1 MRRPFL
7 FRRSMRIIGEK
18 RTALDTA
25 RGRIVLVSALF
36 ALSYITVGA
45 RVVDLTFIQG
55 ELQHFRA
62 GENVENDIAPA
73 EDATVRADITDRNGV
88 LLATSL
94 KTASLYADP
103 AMITQ
108 PEKTA
113 QALAEILPDTTYGDV
128 LQKLQRKA
136 RFVWI
141 KRNLTPGEQYAVLS
155 LGEPGLEFKS
165 EWRRIYP
172 QGPLAAHMVG
182 FTDVDGHGLAGT
194 ERSFD
199 GLLASGA
206 ALKMTIDIRLQ
217 HIVRRELAK
226 AVKAFGGIGGT
237 GTVLDL
243 SNGQVLA
250 AVSYPDFDPNDIGVA
265 DDAAKFNR
273 LTLGVYELGSVFK
286 VFSTAALLETLNAPL
301 STGFDTREPLVRGR
315 FRIND
320 YHPEKRVLTVPEV
333 FMYSSNIGAALMGEM
348 VGTQALKDFYNDLGL
363 LSPMPL
369 EIEEIGK
376 PIAKQVWRDLDT
388 MTAAFGHGIAVS
400 PMQMV
405 VAAGSLV
412 GDGTLIK
419 PTLVI
424 SDGEVQTQKRPDVRI
439 VSPQTAHRMRQMMR
453 LVVADK
459 KGTGKSADV
468 PGYRVGGKT
477 GTAEKPDARGG
488 YDRKKQIS
496 SFVGFFPME
505 APRYAVFVMVDEPH
519 GTKESFGF
527 ATAGWVA
534 APAVRKIV
542 EGMAA
547 VLAIPPV
554 DVPEGQ
560 DMAAPLKQY
569 VHEDMIGEKH
579 LASIGTE

>member
-1 MRRPFL
+1 MKHPFL

-45 RVVDLTFIQG
+45 RVVDLTLIQG
-55 ELQHFRA
+55 ELQNARELA
-62 GENVENDIAPA
+62 NSEGDVPPKETE
-73 EDATVRADITDRNGV
+73 TVRADITDRNGV

-103 AMITQ
+103 ATIAD
-108 PEKTA
+108 PEGVAKK
-113 QALAEILPDTTYGDV
+113 LAEVLPGLVYGDV

-136 RFVWI
+136 RFVWV
-141 KRNLTPGEQYAVLS
+141 KRSLTPAEQYAVLS
-155 LGEPGLEFKS
+155 LGEPGLDFKS

-172 QGPLAAHMVG
+172 QGPLAAHMAG
-182 FTDVDGHGLAGT
+182 FADLDGHGLAGA

-199 GLLASGA
+199 SLLSGGKP
-206 ALKMTIDIRLQ
+206 LKLTLDVRVQ

-226 AVKAFGGIGGT
+226 AVTAFGGIGGA
-237 GTVLDL
+237 GAVLDL
-243 SNGQVLA
+243 SSGDILA
-250 AVSYPDFDPNDIGVA
+250 AVSYPDFDPNNAGA
-265 DDAAKFNR
+265 ANDAEKFNR

-286 VFSTAALLETLNAPL
+286 IFSTAALLEKSNAPL

-320 YHPEKRVLTVPEV
+320 YHPEKRILTVPEV
-333 FMYSSNIGAALMGEM
+333 FMYSSNIGAALMGER
-348 VGTQALKDFYNDLGL
+348 VGTDGLKDFYNDMGL
-363 LSPMPL
+363 LSPLPL

-376 PIAKQVWRDLDT
+376 PLSPQPWRDINTL
-388 MTAAFGHGIAVS
+388 TAAFGHGIAVS
-400 PMQMV
+400 PLQMV
-405 VAAGSLV
+405 AAASSLV
-412 GDGTLIK
+412 GDGTLIR
-419 PTLVI
+419 PTLVMPD
-424 SDGEVQTQKRPDVRI
+424 SPPQKGPDIRI

-453 LVVADK
+453 LVVADRE
-459 KGTGKSADV
+459 GTGKAADV

-477 GTAEKPDARGG
+477 GTAEKPDARGR

-496 SFVGFFPME
+496 SFMGFFPME
-505 APRYAVFVMVDEPH
+505 APRYAVFIMVDEPH

-534 APAVRKIV
+534 APAVKKIV

-547 VLAIPPV
+547 VLAIPPK
-554 DVPEGQ
+554 DVPPEQ
-560 DMAAPLKQY
+560 DMAAPLRQY
-569 VHEDMIGEKH
+569 VHEDSEGEKH
-579 LASIGTE
+579 LASFAAE